1 MHVIELGGPNGRWK
15 IRGAA
20 IALVVAAGL
29 NACIGAAALAADVAP
44 PVPVYTKTPAPQPTY
59 NWTGFYLGVHAGGIW
74 SSSTDN
80 VTPGNSAAVTFF
92 VPSGQLATSLPL
104 SSSAF
109 IGGGQLGHNWQI
121 NPTWVAGFEADFSG
135 TDLGNKV
142 SLPAPDGGTRMMTA
156 NETLDWFGTIRGR
169 IGVTPTDRALWYFTG
184 GLAYAHANLATTLT
198 RTTGCSGN
206 NCQAGAVSGTKTGWT
221 IGGGL
226 EWAFADNLSF
236 KTEYLYYDLGTL
248 SHSMTDPFFPAIFN
262 ASADIKGSIARV
274 GLNYKFSQ

>member
-1 MHVIELGGPNGRWK
+1 MPASVRQRSPPTSP
-15 IRGAA
+15 
-20 IALVVAAGL
+20 
-29 NACIGAAALAADVAP
+29 P

-92 VPSGQLATSLPL
+92 VPPGQLATSLPL
-104 SSSAF
+104 SSGAF
-109 IGGGQLGHNWQI
+109 IGGGQLGYNWQI
-121 NPTWVAGFEADFSG
+121 NPMWVAGFEADFSG

-184 GLAYAHANLATTLT
+184 GLAYAHTNLATTLT

-221 IGGGL
+221 IGGRPGMGL
-226 EWAFADNLSF
+226 RRQFELQNGVPLLRPWDPLSLDDGPVLPGHLQRF
-236 KTEYLYYDLGTL
+236 RRHQRQHRACRPELQIQ
-248 SHSMTDPFFPAIFN
+248 PV
-262 ASADIKGSIARV
+262 GSE
-274 GLNYKFSQ
+274 QT